1 MLFRH
6 WQLKKGRSNPKG
18 LPLPPGPKGYPLIG
32 NLLDLPLDRAWLVY
46 DEWSKIYGE
55 PFVIKRIILSNDWVL
70 LGDMIYFNVLGQH
83 YLVLSSSRRITDL
96 FEKRSSSYSDR
107 PQTPMV
113 MELYVS
119 DLFHLNDLFEY
130 FALYLQ
136 NEVGF
141 QLRPSS
147 IRRAVA
153 KTQEIIP
160 RVFPR

>member
-1 MLFRH
+1 MPVASSIMVLVKIIYPYQTLTTLFFGYMLFRH

-83 YLVLSSSRRITDL
+83 YLVLSSSRRTTDL

-119 DLFHLNDLFEY
+119 DLFHL
-130 FALYLQ
+130 
-136 NEVGF
+136 
-141 QLRPSS
+141 
-147 IRRAVA
+147 
-153 KTQEIIP
+153 K
-160 RVFPR
+160 

>member
-1 MLFRH
+1 MPML
-6 WQLKKGRSNPKG
+6 L
-18 LPLPPGPKGYPLIG
+18 
-32 NLLDLPLDRAWLVY
+32 
-46 DEWSKIYGE
+46 
-55 PFVIKRIILSNDWVL
+55 
-70 LGDMIYFNVLGQH
+70 
-83 YLVLSSSRRITDL
+83 
-96 FEKRSSSYSDR
+96 
-107 PQTPMV
+107 
-113 MELYVS
+113 ELYVS